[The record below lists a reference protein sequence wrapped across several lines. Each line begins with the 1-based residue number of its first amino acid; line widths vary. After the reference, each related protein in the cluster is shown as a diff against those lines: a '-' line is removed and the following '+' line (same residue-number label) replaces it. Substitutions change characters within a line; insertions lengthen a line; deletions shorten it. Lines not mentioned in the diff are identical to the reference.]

1 MLDDEERE
9 DAMRMLQG
17 ASLLAQKYGPMI
29 HDESEGPRQAITAMA
44 IMMTSLSLACGVS
57 MHNLMG
63 VVMEVYRKTHEIANP
78 EGYQ

>member
-17 ASLLAQKYGPMI
+17 ATMLARKYGPMI
-29 HDESEGPRQAITAMA
+29 HNESEGPRQAITAMA
-44 IMMTSLSLACGVS
+44 IMMSSLSLACGVS

-63 VVMEVYRKTHEIANP
+63 VVMEVYRKTAEIANP
-78 EGYQ
+78 EDYE